1 MTGAT
6 LPRLPRR
13 SGALAPPPPPPAPAD
28 VTVRPIVLWAF
39 YLLVCSIPFELPD
52 RPFPIE
58 IPTLT
63 AFIFLLATAFDLRAC
78 FARRPLA
85 VTCFAVWLY
94 LFAVAALW
102 AGRDP
107 AATALVTPDYRA
119 QVFKLFL
126 QLLEAVLTFWAAY
139 NVLRSPTVARR
150 ALLGFAVACS
160 FRALLPLVGI
170 ARTARVQWG
179 GAIRVSALDQNAN
192 NSAMILAA
200 GLVALLGLEYSMGRP
215 AVRWRWLTWPV
226 IGLLVV
232 SVVDTGS
239 RGGLVALAVG
249 LVVFALGGQGN
260 RWTRVRHAFV
270 VACAVGLL
278 VVATYTSDVMRKR
291 FEDTLES
298 GAAAGRERIYP
309 ALLEMFRQ
317 RPVLGWGPVNN
328 KYELGLRLDERIRR
342 RRDAHNLVLEVLTS
356 TGLVGAVPFLAGVG
370 LCVAAAWR
378 ARHRAH
384 GILPSALAAVLLSNN
399 MVGNWIDSKL
409 LWLVLAYGLA
419 SLTYAQA
426 SAPARAPADGPPTR
440 LPPTPR
446 GARPVRAGPATPA
459 TPAAAAAAAPQSAGA
474 ERASGDHLTLEL
486 SVCAA

>member
-1 MTGAT
+1 MTGAV
-6 LPRLPRR
+6 LPRQPRR
-13 SGALAPPPPPPAPAD
+13 TGALAPVSPPSPAD
-28 VTVRPIVLWAF
+28 ATVRPVVRWAF

-63 AFIFLLATAFDLRAC
+63 AFIFLLATAFDLRTC
-78 FARRPLA
+78 FARRPRA
-85 VTCFAVWLY
+85 FTCFAVWLY
-94 LFAVAALW
+94 LFVVAALW

-107 AATALVTPDYRA
+107 AATDLITPDYRA

-126 QLLEAVLTFWAAY
+126 QLLEAVLVFWAAY
-139 NVLRSPTVARR
+139 NLLRSQTLARR
-150 ALLGFAVACS
+150 ALLGFAVACTV
-160 FRALLPLVGI
+160 RAVLPLVGI
-170 ARTARVQWG
+170 ARTAHVQWG
-179 GAIRVSALDQNAN
+179 GVVRVSALAQNAN

-200 GLVALLGLEYSMGRP
+200 GLVALLGLEYSMARP

-226 IGLLVV
+226 IALLVV

-239 RGGLVALAVG
+239 RGGLIALAVG
-249 LVVFALGGQGN
+249 LVVFALGGRGR
-260 RWTRVRHAFV
+260 RWARVRHAFV

-309 ALLEMFRQ
+309 TLLEMFRE

-342 RRDAHNLVLEVLTS
+342 RRDAHNLVLEVVTS
-356 TGLVGAVPFLAGVG
+356 TGLLGTVPFLAGLG

-384 GILPSALAAVLLSNN
+384 GILPSALAAVLLINN

-426 SAPARAPADGPPTR
+426 SAPERAPADGPPPR

-446 GARPVRAGPATPA
+446 RWAGAVRAWPAT
-459 TPAAAAAAAPQSAGA
+459 AAPQSADP
-474 ERASGDHLTLEL
+474 ERAADHHLTLEL
-486 SVCAA
+486 GVCAA

>member
-6 LPRLPRR
+6 LPRVPRR
-13 SGALAPPPPPPAPAD
+13 AGALASPPTPPPPAD
-28 VTVRPIVLWAF
+28 VTVRPLVRWAF

-63 AFIFLLATAFDLRAC
+63 AFIFLLATAVDLRAC

-94 LFAVAALW
+94 LFVVAAVW

-107 AATALVTPDYRA
+107 AATDLITPDYRA
-119 QVFKLFL
+119 QVVKLFL
-126 QLLEAVLTFWAAY
+126 QLLEAVLVFWAAY
-139 NVLRSPTVARR
+139 NVLRSQTIARR
-150 ALLGFAVACS
+150 ALLGFAVACTV
-160 FRALLPLVGI
+160 RALLPLVGI
-170 ARTARVQWG
+170 ARTAKVQWG

-200 GLVALLGLEYSMGRP
+200 GLVALLGLEYSMARP
-215 AVRWRWLTWPV
+215 AVRWRWLTWPLV
-226 IGLLVV
+226 VLLVV

-239 RGGLVALAVG
+239 RGGLIALALG
-249 LVVFALGGQGN
+249 LVVFALGGQGH
-260 RWTRVRHAFV
+260 RWTRIRHAFV

-309 ALLEMFRQ
+309 ALFEMFRQ

-356 TGLVGAVPFLAGVG
+356 TGVVGTIPFLAGLG
-370 LCVAAAWR
+370 LCVMAAWR

-384 GILPSALAAVLLSNN
+384 GILPSALAAVLLINN

-426 SAPARAPADGPPTR
+426 SAPERAPADGPPPR

-446 GARPVRAGPATPA
+446 RWAGAVRAWPAT
-459 TPAAAAAAAPQSAGA
+459 AAPQSADP
-474 ERASGDHLTLEL
+474 ERAADHHLTLEL
-486 SVCAA
+486 GVCAA

>member
-1 MTGAT
+1 MTGAM
-6 LPRLPRR
+6 LPWLPRR
-13 SGALAPPPPPPAPAD
+13 AGTLVPPPPPPPPPAE
-28 VTVRPIVLWAF
+28 VTVRPLVRWAF

-63 AFIFLLATAFDLRAC
+63 AFIFLLATAVDLRAC

-107 AATALVTPDYRA
+107 AATDLVTPDYRA
-119 QVFKLFL
+119 QAFKLFL
-126 QLLEAVLTFWAAY
+126 QLLEAVLVFWAAY
-139 NVLRSPTVARR
+139 NVLRSQTIARR
-150 ALLGFAVACS
+150 ALLGFTVACTV
-160 FRALLPLVGI
+160 RALLPLVGI

-200 GLVALLGLEYSMGRP
+200 GLVALLGLEYSMARP
-215 AVRWRWLTWPV
+215 AVRWRWLTWPL
-226 IGLLVV
+226 IALLVA

-249 LVVFALGGQGN
+249 LVVFALGGQGH
-260 RWTRVRHAFV
+260 RWTRIRHAFV

-309 ALLEMFRQ
+309 ALLEMFQQ

-356 TGLVGAVPFLAGVG
+356 TGFLGAVPFLAGLG
-370 LCVAAAWR
+370 LCVTAAWR

-384 GILPSALAAVLLSNN
+384 GILPSALAAVLLINN

-426 SAPARAPADGPPTR
+426 SALARAPTDGPPPR

-446 GARPVRAGPATPA
+446 RWGRPVRAGPATLA
-459 TPAAAAAAAPQSAGA
+459 TAASQSTGP
-474 ERASGDHLTLEL
+474 ERASGGHLTREL
-486 SVCAA
+486 GVCAA